1 MDDLHTRELIIA
13 FRVIVVVWSLA
24 CGLTFA
30 STILYGREPS
40 SLDGPTALVCDWLTH
55 EDAATVAKTSAE
67 SHGCGSVTRHAPR

>member
-1 MDDLHTRELIIA
+1 MDDRHIRELMIA

-30 STILYGREPS
+30 STILYGREES
-40 SLDGPTALVCDWLTH
+40 LLDGPTALVCDWLAH
-55 EDAATVAKTSAE
+55 EDAATVAKSSSE